1 MSDKENLLDTFIEIE
16 PVDNNEFL
24 KIKETL
30 TRIGV
35 ASRKSG
41 KEKPTL
47 WQSCHILHKKG
58 RYYIV
63 HFKQLFLLDGRDDRT
78 ELTQQDLDRTAL
90 IASMLEQWGL
100 VRLKKELPE
109 FDRTVKTV
117 VIPYKEKENWN
128 LQAKYNIGKKVRK

>member
-1 MSDKENLLDTFIEIE
+1 
-16 PVDNNEFL
+16 
-24 KIKETL
+24 L

-100 VRLKKELPE
+100 VRLKKELPD